1 MYRGDMMDLGKDV
14 LHLIFLC
21 EKLEREPLSCEEAL
35 LVRQCAT
42 ELLTAIPGPARP
54 DLSQVLIPF

>member
-1 MYRGDMMDLGKDV
+1 MMDIGKDV

-21 EKLEREPLSCEEAL
+21 EKLEREPLSCDEAPR
-35 LVRQCAT
+35 VRQCAT
-42 ELLTAIPGPARP
+42 ELLMAIPGPAHP

>member
-1 MYRGDMMDLGKDV
+1 MDIGKDV

-21 EKLEREPLSCEEAL
+21 EKLEREPLSCDEAPR
-35 LVRQCAT
+35 VRQCAT
-42 ELLTAIPGPARP
+42 ELLMAIPGPAHP